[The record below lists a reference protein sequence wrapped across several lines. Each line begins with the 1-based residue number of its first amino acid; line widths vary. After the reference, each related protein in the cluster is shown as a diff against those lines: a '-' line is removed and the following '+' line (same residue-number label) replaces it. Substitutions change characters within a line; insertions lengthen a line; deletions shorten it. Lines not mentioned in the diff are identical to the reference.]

1 MPLAKNNN
9 ILIMYLLSKALGIGS
24 NDYIMGFQK
33 PVADAGFVL
42 FLLSR
47 PL

>member
-1 MPLAKNNN
+1 
-9 ILIMYLLSKALGIGS
+9 MYLLSKALGVWP

-33 PVADAGFVL
+33 PVADAGFIL
-42 FLLSR
+42 FSLNQ